1 MATATTQA
9 HVESAINFV
18 KTANDKLWIEL
29 AKDTA
34 WGNENSPDPETPNVT
49 DIANSLAFVKVSE
62 VHLVYPSGTSETK
75 TDSPNNIIY
84 KGKQW
89 TVTDED
95 HAYTNNARYAL
106 LKATINAGDLP
117 YLQYRQVGVRLG
129 TEVYSEVT
137 TNAVTPDYVSN
148 KGTLIAYENRK
159 LASLTD
165 ETQLEI
171 KYLIM
176 F

>member
-18 KTANDKLWIEL
+18 KNNSDKLWLEL

-34 WGNENSPDPETPNVT
+34 WGNENAPDPEIPNVT
-49 DIANSLAFVKVSE
+49 DIANSLAFIKVSE

-89 TVTDED
+89 TVTDEA
-95 HAYTNNARYAL
+95 HAYDNNARYAL

-117 YLQYRQVGVRLG
+117 YIQYRQIGVRLG
-129 TEVYSEVT
+129 TKVYDET
-137 TNAVTPDYVSN
+137 KEDAVTPDYVSD